1 MTEAK
6 TAVITPAAA
15 LARHIEWLEFALA
28 AARSEETWRAG
39 RLEKA
44 TKKSRDKRGQRLAE
58 VRDEIAELSAL
69 LGGIRGLQAGTAS
82 RPAATRRRA
91 ATKSAPR
98 KPTTRKATT
107 TKAATAKPTSAKAA
121 AAAPATATTAAP
133 AKAATNP
140 TVKRATTKRAT
151 TPRKR
156 STAAKPA
163 GSTTTRRR
171 ASRPATDGPA

>member
-1 MTEAK
+1 MTEAE
-6 TAVITPAAA
+6 TADITPAAA

-44 TKKSRDKRGQRLAE
+44 TKKSRDKRSQRLAE

-69 LGGIRGLQAGTAS
+69 LGGIRGLQAGTGS

-91 ATKSAPR
+91 ATKPAA
-98 KPTTRKATT
+98 RKATT
-107 TKAATAKPTSAKAA
+107 TKAATAKPTTAKAA
-121 AAAPATATTAAP
+121 AAEPATATTAAP
-133 AKAATNP
+133 AKAATKP
-140 TVKRATTKRAT
+140 TVKRATVKRATTKRAT

-156 STAAKPA
+156 PTAAKPA